1 MLPSGLGVGLEGA
14 DGRVHLAGEVGSSH
28 GIGSSDGPSSDGAGS
43 GLWSVLQRE
52 ARKGLA
58 ESEYVSGLGVSV
70 RWEVHTQASWNDGS
84 CGQEARDP
92 KVTF

>member
-1 MLPSGLGVGLEGA
+1 MLPSCLGVGLEGE

-28 GIGSSDGPSSDGAGS
+28 GIGSSDKPRGWVGA
-43 GLWSVLQRE
+43 VEDKRE
-52 ARKGLA
+52 ARRGLV
-58 ESEYVSGLGVSV
+58 ESEYVSGLEVSV
-70 RWEVHTQASWNDGS
+70 RWEIHKQASWNDGS